1 MGLDPYCAEP
11 GISNVFGMTNSELHT
26 DNTQV
31 QELFETAK
39 KCIGIFSVVC
49 VIVLSTVIVDAVL
62 HGPVSTFMWV
72 RSGILLAVAPLL
84 HRLAVRASQGS
95 RPSLDR
101 LRTVTTVLP
110 IAIVVIDLI
119 PGVCPGWYAALQ
131 GISAL
136 SLIAVAVIT
145 RRRALSGASLT
156 SA

>member
-1 MGLDPYCAEP
+1 
-11 GISNVFGMTNSELHT
+11 MTNSEVHP
-26 DNTQV
+26 NNAKV
-31 QELFETAK
+31 QELYETAK
-39 KCIGIFSVVC
+39 KCIGIYGVAGA
-49 VIVLSTVIVDAVL
+49 IVLATLIVVAVL

-72 RSGILLAVAPLL
+72 RAGLLLAVAPML

-131 GISAL
+131 GVSAL
-136 SLIAVAVIT
+136 ALIAVAVIT
-145 RRRALSGASLT
+145 RRRALDGASPT
-156 SA
+156 SS

>member
-1 MGLDPYCAEP
+1 
-11 GISNVFGMTNSELHT
+11 MTNSELPT
-26 DNTQV
+26 RNAQV

-39 KCIGIFSVVC
+39 KCIALFGMVGAV
-49 VIVLSTVIVDAVL
+49 VLSTVIVVAVL
-62 HGPVSTFMWV
+62 HGAVSPFMWI
-72 RSGILLAVAPLL
+72 RAGILPAAAPLL

-95 RPSLDR
+95 RPSFDR

-119 PGVCPGWYAALQ
+119 PGVCPGWYAAMQ
-131 GISAL
+131 GVSAV

-145 RRRALSGASLT
+145 RRRVLTDTFPT